1 MVYRFIWSLL
11 LLCLL
16 SLKLVSAEPIT
27 ISIVGEEMIDYSN
40 RDGSGYYLDLVRR
53 IFPEPEWQLN
63 VDLVPFARSLYLVE
77 QKRADMGL
85 GVYSGDVSSSYYSRE
100 PIEVDK
106 VDVAVT
112 PELAAIWKG
121 VSSLKQK
128 KVQAMLEYRFDS
140 FVNVPMYYEENSDLL
155 QMLNHVNSGRI
166 DAVMYYKD
174 EMEKLSTKLHH
185 PRQYVI
191 IENVLAPAVYFVF
204 AHTPKG
210 ERLKVI
216 FDSKMDELIQSGE
229 VDKIF
234 HKYMP
239 NRDRLQSIQ

>member
-1 MVYRFIWSLL
+1 M
-11 LLCLL
+11 
-16 SLKLVSAEPIT
+16 T
-27 ISIVGEEMIDYSN
+27 DYTN

-53 IFPEPEWQLN
+53 VFPEPEFQLE

-85 GVYSGDVSSSYYSRE
+85 GVYLGDVNVSYYSRE
-100 PIEVDK
+100 PVEVDK
-106 VDVAVT
+106 VDAAVT
-112 PELAAIWKG
+112 PELAAMWKD
-121 VSSLKQK
+121 VSSLKRK

-140 FVNVPMYYEENSDLL
+140 FVSVPMYYEESSDLL

-166 DAVMYYKD
+166 DAVMDYKD
-174 EMEKLSTKLHH
+174 EMEKLATKLSH

-191 IENVLAPAVYFVF
+191 IENVLSPAVYFVF
-204 AHTPKG
+204 PQTPKG

-229 VDKIF
+229 IDNIF

-239 NRDRLQSIQ
+239 NRNRIQ

>member
-1 MVYRFIWSLL
+1 MVYRFTWSLL

-16 SLKLVSAEPIT
+16 SLKLAIAAPIS

-53 IFPEPEWQLN
+53 VFPEPEYQLKI
-63 VDLVPFARSLYLVE
+63 DLVPFARSLYLVE
-77 QKRADMGL
+77 QKRVDMGL
-85 GVYSGDVSSSYYSRE
+85 GVYLGDVDGSYYSRE
-100 PIEVDK
+100 PVEIDK
-106 VDVAVT
+106 VDAAVT
-112 PELAAIWKG
+112 PELAAMWKD

-140 FVNVPMYYEENSDLL
+140 FVSVPMYYEESSDLL
-155 QMLNHVNSGRI
+155 QMLNHVNLGRI
-166 DAVMYYKD
+166 DAVMNYKD
-174 EMEKLSTKLHH
+174 EMEKLATKLSH

-191 IENVLAPAVYFVF
+191 IENVLSPAVYFVF
-204 AHTPKG
+204 PQTDKG
-210 ERLKVI
+210 ERLKLI

-229 VDKIF
+229 IDSIF

-239 NRDRLQSIQ
+239 NRNRIQ